1 MKIGLLLFR
10 EGVSPNTGADEDTKY
25 HVSVQVQVQVTYPD
39 PGCRASKGNVCGGVA
54 HAIPVHE
61 MHADALTR
69 GMTVAACST
78 NSVLPIL
85 ILILI
90 LSRQT
95 SQRRDKG
102 VVRMVGVRGRGRGC
116 ASKGRTR
123 ALLTWLCCGGQI
135 RCGFEGS
142 TGHSGYKSC
151 TRDTAC
157 RNKGGE
163 RFGRLVI
170 ADDFC

>member
-1 MKIGLLLFR
+1 MEIGLLLFL

-25 HVSVQVQVQVTYPD
+25 HISVKVQVTYHD
-39 PGCRASKGNVCGGVA
+39 PRNVCGGVA

-61 MHADALTR
+61 MPADALTR
-69 GMTVAACST
+69 GMTAAACST
-78 NSVLPIL
+78 NSVLL
-85 ILILI
+85 ILILVS
-90 LSRQT
+90 LLGRQT
-95 SQRRDKG
+95 SQRRDER
-102 VVRMVGVRGRGRGC
+102 VFRMVGVRGRGRGC

-142 TGHSGYKSC
+142 TGHSGDKSC
-151 TRDTAC
+151 TRDTARLTCC
-157 RNKGGE
+157 RNNRGE

-170 ADDFC
+170 ADDCC

>member
-1 MKIGLLLFR
+1 MKIGLLLFL
-10 EGVSPNTGADEDTKY
+10 EGVSPNTGADVDTKY
-25 HVSVQVQVQVTYPD
+25 HVSVQVQVTYRD
-39 PGCRASKGNVCGGVA
+39 PRNVRGGVA

-78 NSVLPIL
+78 SFLPIL
-85 ILILI
+85 ILIFI
-90 LSRQT
+90 LGRQT

-102 VVRMVGVRGRGRGC
+102 VFGMVGVRGRGRGC

-142 TGHSGYKSC
+142 TGHSGDKSC
-151 TRDTAC
+151 TRDTARLTCC
-157 RNKGGE
+157 RNNRGE

-170 ADDFC
+170 ADDCC